1 MKQIY
6 FVTLILFSLNSYSQN
21 CNIGNEAATAGFG
34 TGNFV
39 SDLLLGVK
47 YTLNAEGTLN
57 SINLIGNGAGGGIQM
72 AVYDDNSGVPN
83 NLIASSSLGTV
94 SGITSLPI
102 TPTLLP
108 AGDYWIMAVYEVG
121 GNSSDFNNS
130 ATGNTVYY
138 QSLIY
143 GSAIPTNASSFI
155 SYTGHDFLYFLGI
168 DCGNTLSIEN
178 FNLVDN
184 ISIFPN
190 PTSDYISISNLK
202 LTESYLIVNQI
213 GQKVKKGIISNN
225 QQIDIRNFTNGL
237 YFLKF
242 ENGNTIKFIKE

>member
-6 FVTLILFSLNSYSQN
+6 FLTLILFSLNSYSQN
-21 CNIGNEAATAGFG
+21 CNIGNETTTADFVD
-34 TGNFV
+34 GNFGENY
-39 SDLLLGVK
+39 LLGVK
-47 YTLNAEGTLN
+47 YTLNEEGTLN
-57 SINLIGNGAGGGIQM
+57 SINLIGNDTGEGVQM

-94 SGITSLPI
+94 GSGITSLPI

-121 GNSSDFNNS
+121 GNSSDVNGS

-138 QSLIY
+138 QTLIY
-143 GSAIPTNASSFI
+143 GSAIPTNASSFS
-155 SYTGHDFLYFLGI
+155 SYTGQDFSCFLGI

-178 FNLVDN
+178 FNLVDK

-190 PTSDYISISNLK
+190 PTSDYISISNLDNS
-202 LTESYLIVNQI
+202 ESYLIVNQL
-213 GQKVKKGIISNN
+213 GQKILKGTYNN
-225 QQIDIRNFTNGL
+225 NKIDIRNLTNGI

-242 ENGNTIKFIKE
+242 ESGNTFKFIKK